1 MASWC
6 PNCGRQTAE
15 GEKFCRQCGM
25 PQHLRGEEASAW
37 IVASQQ
43 KPRPQ
48 GPYTPEGPYT
58 QGINPT
64 PTAPNAQTG
73 AAYLPPQG
81 FAMPPQ
87 PPAYYPPAQTG
98 QSNIR
103 LGDWLSGGWKIY
115 SQNWLLMSI
124 ATAIACGLGSVTAG
138 ILAGPLLMG
147 LFRMAFKT
155 MRQERPEISDL
166 FNWQGRFWPA
176 FLAFLIF
183 GLIYLGASGL
193 SSNGPFSGLISLVL
207 WPFLTLMTGLT
218 TSYLLERRPDVG
230 SAINEVGRMVFSRD
244 ALMWWVVGLVFTAIS
259 GAGIAGCFVGLFVT
273 LPWMI
278 SALAVAYR
286 DLFGIDDPNRTNQ

>member
-1 MASWC
+1 
-6 PNCGRQTAE
+6 
-15 GEKFCRQCGM
+15 M
-25 PQHLRGEEASAW
+25 PQHLRGEDASAW
-37 IVASQQ
+37 ILAAQQ

-48 GPYTPEGPYT
+48 GPYAPEGPYT

-73 AAYLPPQG
+73 PAYLPPQEQG
-81 FAMPPQ
+81 SPPQ
-87 PPAYYPPAQTG
+87 VYTWPSPAPGPQVPYLPPAQMG

-115 SQNWLLMSI
+115 SQNWLLMSV
-124 ATAIACGLGSVTAG
+124 ATAIAFGLGFVTVG

-278 SALAVAYR
+278 SASAVAYR
-286 DLFGIDDPNRTNQ
+286 DLFGIDAPNRTNQ

>member
-25 PQHLRGEEASAW
+25 PQHLKGAEASAW
-37 IVASQQ
+37 ILASQQ
-43 KPRPQ
+43 KPRP
-48 GPYTPEGPYT
+48 TEPYT
-58 QGINPT
+58 QGINPP
-64 PTAPNAQTG
+64 PTAPHAQTG

-81 FAMPPQ
+81 FAVPPQ

-115 SQNWLLMSI
+115 SQNWLLMSV
-124 ATAIACGLGSVTAG
+124 ATAISFGLSFATVG

-183 GLIYLGASGL
+183 GLIYLGATGLFSNGGL
-193 SSNGPFSGLISLVL
+193 SGMIGLVA
-207 WPFLTLMTGLT
+207 WPFLSLMTGLT
-218 TSYLLERRPDVG
+218 MSYLLERRPDVG
-230 SAINEVGRMVFSRD
+230 NALNDVGRVIFSRD
-244 ALMWWVVGLVFTAIS
+244 ALMWWVVGLVFVTLSA
-259 GAGIAGCFVGLFVT
+259 AGLAGCGVG
-273 LPWMI
+273 
-278 SALAVAYR
+278 
-286 DLFGIDDPNRTNQ
+286 